1 MQQKLIAYLQRV
13 GRTRIL
19 ASLLG
24 NVLIAV
30 GIALFK
36 QSSLGNDPFTGM
48 NMAVADLLRISF
60 PVFQLCVNAVL
71 FLIQFLTGR
80 KLIGFGTLVNA
91 FLIGSMVSFFFR
103 LSTGWFGMP
112 EAFPVRVLVMVIG
125 MTVCCFG
132 LSLYQTA
139 ELGVSPYDSM
149 ALILD
154 RRLARVPYFWCRIF
168 TDGLCA
174 LVCFL
179 AGGIIGLGT
188 LVTAFGFGPVI
199 AFFNRFVP
207 RLLRL
212 DNA

>member
-1 MQQKLIAYLQRV
+1 MRKKLIAYFHRV
-13 GRTRIL
+13 GRARII

-24 NVLIAV
+24 NVLVAL

-48 NMAVADLLRISF
+48 NMAMADVLRISF
-60 PVFQLCVNAVL
+60 PVYQLCVNGVL
-71 FLIQFLTGR
+71 FLIQFLAGR

-91 FLIGSMVSFFFR
+91 FLVGSMVSFFFR
-103 LSTGWFGMP
+103 LSSGWFGMP
-112 EAFPVRVLVMVIG
+112 ETFLFRVLVMLIG
-125 MTVCCFG
+125 MAVCSFG
-132 LSLYQTA
+132 LSMYQTA
-139 ELGVSPYDSM
+139 DLGVSPYDSM

-154 RRLARVPYFWCRIF
+154 RRFSRIPYFWCRIF

-188 LVTAFGFGPVI
+188 VVTAFGFGPVI

-207 RLLRL
+207 RLFRL
-212 DNA
+212 DDG